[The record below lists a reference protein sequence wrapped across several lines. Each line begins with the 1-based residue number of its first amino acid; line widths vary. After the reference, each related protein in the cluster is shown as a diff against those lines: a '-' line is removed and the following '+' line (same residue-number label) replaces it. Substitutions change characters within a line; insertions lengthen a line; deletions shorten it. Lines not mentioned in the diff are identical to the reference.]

1 MPVTKRKSMPIPP
14 EFQIP
19 HTSSVTV
26 SNQSDVPS
34 SALGG
39 FYCCYE
45 NFGGEVIYV
54 SIDEDSPPVLKM
66 YKNNTLMKT
75 ITPSTAV
82 SGAKVYEAS
91 FTGFSNGDTY
101 YVTVNGT
108 QDMPERTYTGGRGSA
123 PTLTDTGTRIIA
135 SMSSPYTKAYSMAL
149 GVLTFN
155 SDYGNLNTYSRE
167 ARTRFVESCLQST
180 ENNAILGKVGNLRSF
195 LYDQYDFTTKTFKQV
210 SAFTHEAQL
219 YKFPE
224 GFVINVGI
232 VSSTSTTYYSYFSR
246 YVNEWISDM
255 NTLLGDE
262 LFVRDDNISEDA
274 DCAIRITIGSH
285 KDLWGYKP
293 ETAIGDI
300 IRIYYGTFTETR
312 WYPDN
317 GAVSH
322 MEVKLCNEIR
332 GAMNSVTAFK
342 NIVYEELTES
352 LGCSNDA
359 FRVYDS
365 IFSEI
370 WYTGKTNRLL
380 DSNGNPTYDG
390 EVVKL
395 LYKEFKS
402 GEKISSIVHR
412 LTPSSAC
419 VVPMPYTKYGN
430 IANKQYS
437 LKTYAMNRLVTWSNN
452 QWSWDSTSNCY
463 SDIADAFSVTPS
475 SDTPQRPFFSDA
487 SSDTMWV
494 NVGMSGK
501 TYDVKLVS
509 DTDTV
514 IAQNLSIY
522 VTDTPVIRVTGLN
535 PTTEYQIYSRFSG
548 TSDWFIGDTGF
559 TTPEKPIVTVRT
571 TNNEIYVKISP
582 PANGSYDYI
591 NFTVSFTYN
600 GEKSSEDIEKA
611 VLNAEYKIK
620 ADTGTTFTVTAITY
634 YIYKGNEIAC
644 YPYASI
650 KGTVQ
655 AKTRPDNWSWTT
667 VIDSSAYI
675 PMDETGFHPVTALEW
690 NNFTDRIN
698 QFREYKN
705 CTAFTFTTVRG
716 ASNGYSSSPTVF
728 TPAIY
733 NEAVTAIQGISG
745 YGTLLSSITSGTE
758 LTSAL
763 FLLLKSELNA
773 IP

>member
-54 SIDEDSPPVLKM
+54 SIDEASPPVLKM

-75 ITPSTAV
+75 VTPSTAV

-108 QDMPERTYTGGRGSA
+108 QYMNKRTYAGGRGSA
-123 PTLTDTGTRIIA
+123 PTLTDAGMQITA
-135 SMSSPYTKAYSMAL
+135 AMASPYTKAYSMAL

-167 ARTRFVESCLQST
+167 ARTRFVESCLQAT

-195 LYDQYDFTTKTFKQV
+195 MYDQYDFTTKTFKHV
-210 SAFTHEAQL
+210 STFTREAQL

-224 GFVINVGI
+224 GAVIRVGI
-232 VSSTSTTYYSYFSR
+232 ASSTSTTYYSYFST
-246 YVNEWISDM
+246 YVNEWISDI

-262 LFVRDDNISEDA
+262 LFERDDDVAED
-274 DCAIRITIGSH
+274 DDWAIRITLGSH
-285 KDLWGYKP
+285 QALWGYKP
-293 ETAIGDI
+293 ETAT
-300 IRIYYGTFTETR
+300 GTAVRVYFGTTTETR
-312 WYPDN
+312 WYPND
-317 GAVSH
+317 GAISH
-322 MEVKLCNEIR
+322 AEVKLCNEIR
-332 GAMNSVTAFK
+332 SAMNSVTAFK

-352 LGCSNDA
+352 LGCANDA

-390 EVVKL
+390 EVVKM
-395 LYKEFKS
+395 LYKEFKN

-463 SDIADAFSVTPS
+463 SDIADVFSITPS
-475 SDTPQRPFFSDA
+475 SDTPQRPFY
-487 SSDTMWV
+487 SSAGSNYMWV
-494 NVGMSGK
+494 NVGKNSK
-501 TYDVKLVS
+501 TYDVKLVNGS
-509 DTDTV
+509 DV
-514 IAQNLSIY
+514 IIAQNLSIY
-522 VTDTPVIRVTGLN
+522 SSDDPTVRITGLN
-535 PTTEYQIYSRFSG
+535 PTTEYQIYSRFTG

-571 TNNEIYVKISP
+571 TDNKIYVKISP

-591 NFTVSFTYN
+591 SFTVFFTYN
-600 GEKSSEDIEKA
+600 GKKSSQHIEPA
-611 VLNAEYKIK
+611 VLNSEYGIP
-620 ADTGTTFTVTAITY
+620 ADTGTTFTVVADTWCT
-634 YIYKGNEIAC
+634 YKGAEISSDTVARV
-644 YPYASI
+644 S
-650 KGTVQ
+650 GTVQ